1 MKQNSIFSRFLA
13 KLCWSA
19 SLRTAALTACCILI
33 FGCAQA
39 ENQAP
44 VPVVADAQGQPGSQS
59 GQTEA
64 GDAQAIRAQQLQL
77 VKVPL
82 TVTAPVKKMLKYD
95 DRGLPHEKFLLG
107 LSNGTT
113 ILVAH
118 NTKMA
123 PYVPIQAGDLV
134 TVHGEFIWN
143 AKGGLIHWTH
153 HSDTPSHP
161 GGYIDFQGK
170 RYE

>member
-1 MKQNSIFSRFLA
+1 MKQNSILSGFVT
-13 KLCWSA
+13 KLCPPA
-19 SLRTAALTACCILI
+19 PAIAALTTCCLVI
-33 FGCAQA
+33 FGCAAAQ
-39 ENQAP
+39 NQAP
-44 VPVVADAQGQPGSQS
+44 APVASNAPGQSAN
-59 GQTEA
+59 QTAA

-95 DRGLPHEKFLLG
+95 DRGLPHEKFLLS
-107 LSNGTT
+107 LSNGAT

-153 HSDTPSHP
+153 HSDSQSHE
-161 GGYIDFQGK
+161 GGYIDFNGK

>member
-1 MKQNSIFSRFLA
+1 M
-13 KLCWSA
+13 
-19 SLRTAALTACCILI
+19 RTAALTMSCIVI
-33 FGCAQA
+33 FGCARA

-44 VPVVADAQGQPGSQS
+44 GKTTGQAVQS
-59 GQTEA
+59 EA

-123 PYVPIQAGDLV
+123 PYVPIQAGDVV

-153 HSDTPSHP
+153 HTDTQSHE
-161 GGYIDFQGK
+161 GGYIDFNGK

>member
-1 MKQNSIFSRFLA
+1 MKQNSIFSAFL
-13 KLCWSA
+13 LEIRPFLLSA
-19 SLRTAALTACCILI
+19 VTVISCCMAVT
-33 FGCAQA
+33 GCAQA
-39 ENQAP
+39 QSPLAGNQAQIT
-44 VPVVADAQGQPGSQS
+44 DAAA
-59 GQTEA
+59 QTNT
-64 GDAQAIRAQQLQL
+64 GDAEAIRAQQLQL

-95 DRGLPHEKFLLG
+95 DRGLPHEKFLLL
-107 LSNGTT
+107 LSNGST

-123 PYVPIQAGDLV
+123 PYVPLQSGDLV
-134 TVHGEFIWN
+134 TVSGEYIWN

-153 HSDTPSHP
+153 HSDTPNHKS
-161 GGYIDFQGK
+161 GYIDFNGK

>member
-1 MKQNSIFSRFLA
+1 MKQNSNSSHFLS
-13 KLCWSA
+13 KLSI
-19 SLRTAALTACCILI
+19 LPFGIVLILTCCAILTS
-33 FGCAQA
+33 CAQA
-39 ENQAP
+39 QNPRPVPAPAKDAQTAAP
-44 VPVVADAQGQPGSQS
+44 VP
-59 GQTEA
+59 
-64 GDAQAIRAQQLQL
+64 GDAEAIRAQQLQL

-95 DRGLPHEKFLLG
+95 DRGLPHEKFLLL

-123 PYVPIQAGDLV
+123 PYVPIQPGDTV
-134 TVHGEFIWN
+134 TVHGEYIWN
-143 AKGGLIHWTH
+143 KKGGLIHWTH
-153 HSDTPSHP
+153 HSDSPNHA
-161 GGYIDFQGK
+161 GGYIDFNGK

>member
-1 MKQNSIFSRFLA
+1 MKQNSIL
-13 KLCWSA
+13 SA
-19 SLRTAALTACCILI
+19 VWLKIRCLLICSVILVSCCMSVT
-33 FGCAQA
+33 GCAQA
-39 ENQAP
+39 QSPVTGNQTRFAEAP
-44 VPVVADAQGQPGSQS
+44 AQSN
-59 GQTEA
+59 A
-64 GDAQAIRAQQLQL
+64 GDSEAIRAQELQL

-95 DRGLPHEKFLLG
+95 DRGLPHEKFLL
-107 LSNGTT
+107 LRSNGST

-123 PYVPIQAGDLV
+123 PYVPLQSGDLV
-134 TVHGEFIWN
+134 TVSGEYIWN

-153 HSDTPSHP
+153 HSDTPNHKS
-161 GGYIDFQGK
+161 GYIDFNGK

>member
-1 MKQNSIFSRFLA
+1 MKQNSIL
-13 KLCWSA
+13 SA
-19 SLRTAALTACCILI
+19 VRLKIRYLLICTVTFVTCCMVVT
-33 FGCAQA
+33 GCAQA
-39 ENQAP
+39 QSPVASNQTRF
-44 VPVVADAQGQPGSQS
+44 ADAAAQPN
-59 GQTEA
+59 A
-64 GDAQAIRAQQLQL
+64 GDAEAIRAQELQL

-95 DRGLPHEKFLLG
+95 DRGLPHEKFLLL

-123 PYVPIQAGDLV
+123 PYVPLQPGDLV
-134 TVHGEFIWN
+134 TVSGEYIWN

-153 HSDTPSHP
+153 HSDTPNHK
-161 GGYIDFQGK
+161 GGYIDFNGR

>member
-1 MKQNSIFSRFLA
+1 MKPNSTFRAFSLKVRCLLQGA
-13 KLCWSA
+13 V
-19 SLRTAALTACCILI
+19 ALTLCCII
-33 FGCAQA
+33 VTGCAQA
-39 ENQAP
+39 QSPVEQGQRQGANQAAQF
-44 VPVVADAQGQPGSQS
+44 VSSDA
-59 GQTEA
+59 E
-64 GDAQAIRAQQLQL
+64 AIRAQQLHL

-95 DRGLPHEKFLLG
+95 DRGLPHEKFLLL

-118 NTKMA
+118 NTQMA
-123 PYVPIQAGDLV
+123 PYVPLQAGDTV
-134 TVHGEFIWN
+134 TVSGEYVWN

-153 HSDTPSHP
+153 HSDTPNHK
-161 GGYIDFQGK
+161 GGYIDFNGK